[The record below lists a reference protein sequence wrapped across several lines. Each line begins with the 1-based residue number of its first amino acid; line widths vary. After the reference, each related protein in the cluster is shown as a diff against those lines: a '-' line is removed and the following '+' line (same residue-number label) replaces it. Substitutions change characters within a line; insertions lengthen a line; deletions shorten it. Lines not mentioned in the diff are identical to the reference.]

1 MSRVAMIFTGGTIST
16 LPDAAA
22 GGNTPV
28 LNGVAI
34 LARSPE
40 VARVAEVEPIDW
52 GLVPASHLRFAQMI
66 DIARVVD
73 EALARPDIYGAVVVQ
88 GTDTIEET
96 SFAYELLLRSDKP
109 VIVTGAMRDGSSP
122 EFDGPRNL
130 ADAAVC
136 AVASDLRGAG
146 VQVVLN
152 GLVVAARDVVK
163 SHSTAMDA
171 FQPRDGVATGQ
182 VVAGW
187 LVLEGTPGRRVRLP
201 RVPERAVENVHL
213 VTAVA
218 GMDGTLLRALRS
230 SHPAGVV
237 VAATGS
243 GNTAADLLAA
253 ASELMSD
260 GTIVAETTRCAHGT
274 VAPIYAF
281 PGGGAM
287 WQRAGAL
294 PSIFDGPKTRVAL
307 ALGLAAGLDRD
318 ALGRLLSGQPPA

>member
-1 MSRVAMIFTGGTIST
+1 MVFTGGTIST

-28 LNGVAI
+28 LNGAAI
-34 LARSPE
+34 LARSPG

-73 EALARPDIYGAVVVQ
+73 GALARPNIAGAVVVQ

-109 VIVTGAMRDGSSP
+109 LIVTGAMRDGSSP
-122 EFDGPRNL
+122 DFDGPRNL

-136 AVASDLRGAG
+136 ALNPELSGAG

-163 SHSTAMDA
+163 SHSTAMDT
-171 FQPRDGVATGQ
+171 FQPRDGAATGR
-182 VVAGW
+182 VVDGQ
-187 LVLEGTPGRRVRLP
+187 LILDGTPGRRVRLP
-201 RVPERAVENVHL
+201 RAPERAVEDVHL

-218 GMDGTLLRALRS
+218 GMDGTLLRALRA

-253 ASELMSD
+253 AQELMSD
-260 GTIVAETTRCAHGT
+260 GTIVAQTTRCPHGT

-294 PSIFDGPKTRVAL
+294 PSVFDGPKTRVAL
-307 ALGLAAGLDRD
+307 ALGLAAGLDRS
-318 ALGRLLSGQPPA
+318 ALARLVAGQTTA